1 MSAQVHILGPAFSS
15 FVRSVMLCCE
25 EKGISYETKFEID
38 GQSLSLNDDTH
49 LQYHPFGKI
58 PALIHGERTLFETA
72 SICRYLDATFDGP
85 ALQPDDVYQRAKVDE
100 WAAALSSYVD
110 KAIVRQYLL
119 EFAFPKG
126 PDGQV
131 RMDKVAEAE
140 PEVVRMLGIVE
151 KQMGDNDF
159 ICGSEYTYADA
170 ILTPMLDYLAG
181 TPNVSKLM
189 PENSTLMNYVLR
201 MRKRSSGVKI
211 LTSIN

>member
-1 MSAQVHILGPAFSS
+1 MSSRVHILGPTFSS

-38 GQSLSLNDDTH
+38 GKPLSLNDDTH

-58 PALIHGERTLFETA
+58 PALIHGEHTLFETA
-72 SICRYLDATFDGP
+72 TICRYLDATFEGP
-85 ALQPDDVYQRAKVDE
+85 ALQPDNMYQRSKVDE
-100 WAAALSSYVD
+100 WAAALSIYVD

-126 PDGQV
+126 PNGQV
-131 RMDKVAEAE
+131 RLDKVAAAE
-140 PEVVRMLGIVE
+140 PAVAQMLGIVE
-151 KQMGDNDF
+151 TQLGDNDF
-159 ICGSEYTYADA
+159 ICGDAYTYADA

-181 TPNVSKLM
+181 TPNASKLM
-189 PENSTLMNYVLR
+189 PENSHLMHYVSR
-201 MRKRSSGVKI
+201 MRKRSSGTKV